1 MNDFYDLAP
10 AEQADRLARLAQA
23 ACSLWDL
30 GEIPVVSLIKCREN
44 AVFQVADAAGRR
56 HVMRVH
62 RAGYHTPEALE
73 SELRWMS
80 ELRGAGVATPAVVP
94 DRDGHLFRHV
104 TCDDVPDGRLVDVL
118 TWVAGRPLGSLED
131 GVGDTESAAA
141 AFRETGRLMAR
152 LHDHAEHWQ
161 RPAGFTRHAWDL
173 EGLLGETPLWG
184 RFWELAVLDAEQRS
198 LVLAAR
204 DLARADLL
212 DFGDTAD
219 RYGLIHADFLPENLL
234 VDADDSAAVHL
245 IDFDDAGFGWHLFD
259 IATSLFVAVGE
270 PGFDTL
276 LDAFAAGYRTERDL
290 PDEHLTRLPLF
301 FLLRGLTYLGWL
313 HTRQETDTARE
324 LTPVMVEAVT
334 ALAADYVASA
344 PVRH

>member
-10 AEQADRLARLAQA
+10 AEQADRLARLAQG
-23 ACSLWDL
+23 ACADWDL
-30 GEIPVVSLIKCREN
+30 GGAPAVSLIKCREN
-44 AVFQVADAAGRR
+44 AVFRIDADAGHRF
-56 HVMRVH
+56 VMRVH
-62 RAGYHTPEALE
+62 RAGYHTPAALG

-94 DRDGHLFRHV
+94 DRDGRLFRHV
-104 TCDDVPDGRLVDVL
+104 TCDDVPDGRLVDIL
-118 TWVAGRPLGSLED
+118 TWVDGRPLGSLED
-131 GVGDTESAAA
+131 GVGDTESAAV

-161 RPAGFTRHAWDL
+161 RPDGFTRHAWDL
-173 EGLLGETPLWG
+173 EGLLGEAPLWG
-184 RFWELAVLDAEQRS
+184 RFWELEALDAEQRS

-204 DLARADLL
+204 DRARADLL
-212 DFGDTAD
+212 DFGDAAD

-234 VDADDSAAVHL
+234 VDDGAVHL

-259 IATSLFVAVGE
+259 IATSLFVVGE
-270 PGFDTL
+270 PGSDAL
-276 LDAFAAGYRTERDL
+276 RDAFVAGYRTERDL
-290 PDEHLTRLPLF
+290 PDEHLARLPLF

-324 LTPVMVEAVT
+324 MTPVMVDAVT
-334 ALAADYVASA
+334 ALAADYLASA
-344 PVRH
+344 PAPH